1 MSASLAESYAW
12 CREIARARARNFYYA
27 FRLLDP
33 QRRDALCSIYA
44 FMRHCDDLSDEPGA
58 TASALE
64 EWRGKLETALAGTPV
79 DGPLWPAFC
88 ETVRR
93 YGIPAQYFHDM
104 IDGVSSDLTRSEIV
118 TFDELYRYCYRVASV
133 AGLSL
138 VHIFG
143 YRSKEALPLAEKC
156 GIAFQITN
164 ILRDVGE
171 DLANGRIY
179 LPRDDRERFSVR
191 EITMSPEFLE
201 LMRFEAERARGY
213 YRESRP
219 LLDLVDPSCRPSLWA
234 LVEIYSRLLRLI
246 EASGFDVLRRRI
258 RLPAIE
264 KSWIAARA
272 LPPALLSRWSSA

>member
-1 MSASLAESYAW
+1 MSSSLAESYAW
-12 CREIARARARNFYYA
+12 CRDVARARARNFYYA

-44 FMRHCDDLSDEPGA
+44 FMRRCDDLSDEPGA
-58 TASALE
+58 TAAALDD
-64 EWRGKLETALAGTPV
+64 WRAKLEAALGGKPGV
-79 DGPLWPAFC
+79 EPLWPAFC

-93 YGIPAQYFHDM
+93 YGIPAEYFHDM
-104 IDGVSSDLTRSEIV
+104 IDGVSSDLTRREIV
-118 TFDELYRYCYRVASV
+118 TFDELYRYCYQVASV

-138 VHIFG
+138 VRIFG
-143 YRSKEALPLAEKC
+143 YRSEEALPLAEKC
-156 GIAFQITN
+156 GIAFQVTN

-179 LPRDDRERFSVR
+179 LPREDRERFSVR
-191 EITMSPEFLE
+191 EIAMSAEFVE
-201 LMRFEAERARGY
+201 LMRFEAQRAHKY

-219 LLDLVDPSCRPSLWA
+219 LLDMVDPACRPSLWA

-272 LPPALLSRWSSA
+272 LPPALFSRWSSA